1 MTLSMLRP
9 YFSSLCSS
17 LVWTLGKAWF
27 GKLSWFDI
35 SSSIVSGESKF
46 LKIWNLLLQGCS
58 NYFVWAKGIPA
69 VQFGTD
75 NLYTLCNGG
84 LPCGIFCPLFKVSA
98 SKCIFSYAPKISKD
112 LLAKKN
118 HLNSRTRPQAFKG
131 SVKIPM
137 IPWYWAGFLIALKY
151 QGKVWVDHTLF
162 SLWYTHLCR
171 GTTYKTRFVFLLCW
185 PSRSKIQRTQS

>member
-1 MTLSMLRP
+1 MHNFVMVACLR
-9 YFSSLCSS
+9 
-17 LVWTLGKAWF
+17 
-27 GKLSWFDI
+27 
-35 SSSIVSGESKF
+35 
-46 LKIWNLLLQGCS
+46 
-58 NYFVWAKGIPA
+58 
-69 VQFGTD
+69 
-75 NLYTLCNGG
+75 
-84 LPCGIFCPLFKVSA
+84 GIFFTRYFKVSA

-162 SLWYTHLCR
+162 SLWYTHHVSVEAQLIKQSLCFCCVDLWKFISLWFIILPL
-171 GTTYKTRFVFLLCW
+171 GLKFKE
-185 PSRSKIQRTQS
+185 PKN